1 MCRAV
6 IRLCLALLFSGVVCV
21 TVGNILSAE
30 RALAET
36 GPVATGSYATD
47 SDVTDSDVTNSD
59 AIGSV
64 VILSAATGSQESGG
78 QVAGTQTKGLPA
90 IGLPVTKG
98 SDGDPLDERMLQAA
112 DLHYKGQLQAARTLF
127 GQVVRDDPDNAF
139 ALNQL
144 GLISAKLER
153 FEDAARF
160 FSDVAAKHADN
171 TFARLWLGVL
181 HLQNGRKDEARGFFR
196 QVLKIDGRNADA
208 CYFLGVMAAVD
219 HDGARAVEWLRK
231 AQAFGSDDPETH
243 YRLAGAFLSMDM
255 PMNARL
261 EFERTLALNPRHTK
275 AMHGLGWVL
284 FNQGYE
290 DHAVRLWEKVLK
302 INGADA
308 EARSSLAKVMNDRA
322 YAAYEKGNSR
332 LAAELWERTLRYET
346 DNKAA
351 RYYLRKLGR

>member
-6 IRLCLALLFSGVVCV
+6 IRLCLALLFSGVACV
-21 TVGNILSAE
+21 TVGNFLGAE
-30 RALAET
+30 RAFA
-36 GPVATGSYATD
+36 VTGSEM
-47 SDVTDSDVTNSD
+47 SD
-59 AIGSV
+59 APSGGAQAATPV
-64 VILSAATGSQESGG
+64 TGFSAAGRSPSGRTGTPS
-78 QVAGTQTKGLPA
+78 
-90 IGLPVTKG
+90 
-98 SDGDPLDERMLQAA
+98 LDERMLRAA

-153 FEDAARF
+153 FEDAERF
-160 FSDVAAKHADN
+160 FAGVAAKHADN

-181 HLQNGRKDEARGFFR
+181 NLQSGRKDEARRYFG

>member
-21 TVGNILSAE
+21 TVGNILSVE
-30 RALAET
+30 QVLAET
-36 GPVATGSYATD
+36 GPVATGPVATG
-47 SDVTDSDVTNSD
+47 SDATNSD

-90 IGLPVTKG
+90 IGLPVIKG

-171 TFARLWLGVL
+171 TFARL
-181 HLQNGRKDEARGFFR
+181 ARG
-196 QVLKIDGRNADA
+196 
-208 CYFLGVMAAVD
+208 AA
-219 HDGARAVEWLRK
+219 
-231 AQAFGSDDPETH
+231 FT
-243 YRLAGAFLSMDM
+243 
-255 PMNARL
+255 
-261 EFERTLALNPRHTK
+261 ERT
-275 AMHGLGWVL
+275 
-284 FNQGYE
+284 QG
-290 DHAVRLWEKVLK
+290 
-302 INGADA
+302 
-308 EARSSLAKVMNDRA
+308 
-322 YAAYEKGNSR
+322 
-332 LAAELWERTLRYET
+332 
-346 DNKAA
+346 
-351 RYYLRKLGR
+351 